1 VFPFSKSNKQQWT
14 AEQFFSRTCWMS
26 RSSLRFLCSIQVL
39 IICRL
44 WEFWFVMAM
53 SASQLAFVSPLQ
65 PLAGAP
71 PALRGAVHVPLELV
85 SGGQSIESQN
95 SALGSVALVAV
106 AVSGVAALRRVPTH
120 KRGPFKSRV
129 ISCASATGTHC
140 AEYKTELS
148 ETVKALTTP
157 GKGIL
162 AMDESNGTCGLR
174 LESIGVENTQTN
186 RQRWRETLLG
196 TKGLGEY
203 CGGAILF
210 TETLYQDTTD
220 GKKMVDLAKENG
232 VIPGI
237 KVDTGL
243 LPLVGGNEGE
253 NWCRGLDDLKERTT
267 DFYKAGARF
276 AKWRTTVRVRDHSAL
291 AVSEAAHGLARYAAI
306 CQSSGLVP
314 IIEPEILLDGEHS
327 IDENFETF
335 VETWSAV
342 FKACA
347 DFGVMLEGVLLKPS
361 MVTPGAQSGT
371 KADAETIADYTLR
384 ALNKVVPPAVPGI
397 MFLSGG
403 QSEVEATL
411 NLNAMNQTPN
421 PWHISFSYARALQN
435 TTLKTWAGK
444 DENKVAAQA
453 KLLQR
458 AAANSK
464 AQLGKYDPATAD
476 DDASALEG
484 MYVKDYS
491 Y

>member
-1 VFPFSKSNKQQWT
+1 MNSWQPT
-14 AEQFFSRTCWMS
+14 
-26 RSSLRFLCSIQVL
+26 
-39 IICRL
+39 
-44 WEFWFVMAM
+44 FVTP
-53 SASQLAFVSPLQ
+53 LVPLQ
-65 PLAGAP
+65 SARSRA
-71 PALRGAVHVPLELV
+71 ALRGVVQQPAEKMAAGSSQEMP
-85 SGGQSIESQN
+85 QS
-95 SALGSVALVAV
+95 SALGSAALVAV
-106 AVSGVAALRRVPTH
+106 AAVGVAAARRATDSR
-120 KRGPFKSRV
+120 RGQTKSRV
-129 ISCASATGTHC
+129 TACASATGAHC
-140 AEYKTELS
+140 AEYKEELLS
-148 ETVKALTTP
+148 TVKALTTP

-174 LESIGVENTQTN
+174 LQSIGVENTEDN
-186 RQRWRETLLG
+186 RKRWRSALLG
-196 TKGLGEY
+196 TNGLGEY
-203 CGGAILF
+203 CGGAIMF
-210 TETLYQDTTD
+210 TETLYQDSTD
-220 GKKMVDLAKENG
+220 GKKMVDLAKGNG

-243 LPLVGGNEGE
+243 VPLVGGKEGE

-276 AKWRTTVRVRDHSAL
+276 AKWRTTVRVRDHSEL

-371 KADAETIADYTLR
+371 KADATTIADYTLR
-384 ALNKVVPPAVPGI
+384 ALKKVVPPAVPGI

-411 NLNAMNQTPN
+411 NLNAMNQSPN

-444 DENKVAAQA
+444 DENKDRKSV
-453 KLLQR
+453 
-458 AAANSK
+458 
-464 AQLGKYDPATAD
+464 
-476 DDASALEG
+476 
-484 MYVKDYS
+484 V
-491 Y
+491 

>member
-1 VFPFSKSNKQQWT
+1 MLSSMGVVAARGIRNRRT
-14 AEQFFSRTCWMS
+14 AK
-26 RSSLRFLCSIQVL
+26 RS
-39 IICRL
+39 
-44 WEFWFVMAM
+44 
-53 SASQLAFVSPLQ
+53 PK
-65 PLAGAP
+65 
-71 PALRGAVHVPLELV
+71 
-85 SGGQSIESQN
+85 
-95 SALGSVALVAV
+95 LVACA
-106 AVSGVAALRRVPTH
+106 AVGDGWS
-120 KRGPFKSRV
+120 
-129 ISCASATGTHC
+129 HC
-140 AEYKTELS
+140 AEYKDELKA
-148 ETVKALTTP
+148 TVKAITMP

-174 LESIGVENTQTN
+174 LQSIGVENTEEN
-186 RQRWRETLLG
+186 RQKWRELLLG

-210 TETLYQDTTD
+210 TETLYQKTTD
-220 GKKMVDLAKENG
+220 GKLMVDLAKENG

-243 LPLVGGNEGE
+243 VPLVGGKEGE
-253 NWCRGLDDLKERTT
+253 NWCRGLDDLKERTV

-291 AVSEAAHGLARYAAI
+291 AVSEAAHGLARYANI

-314 IIEPEILLDGEHS
+314 IIEPEILLDGEHT
-327 IDENFETF
+327 IDETLETF
-335 VETWSAV
+335 EEVWSAV

-371 KADAETIADYTLR
+371 TVDPETVAAYTLA
-384 ALNKVVPPAVPGI
+384 ALKRVVPPAVPGI

-411 NLNAMNQTPN
+411 NLNAMNQSPN

-435 TTLKTWAGK
+435 TTLKTWDGK

-453 KLLQR
+453 KLIQR
-458 AAANSK
+458 AMANSK
-464 AQLGKYDPATAD
+464 AQLGKYDLATAD
-476 DDASALEG
+476 EDASATEC
-484 MYVKDYS
+484 MYVKNYV

>member
-1 VFPFSKSNKQQWT
+1 
-14 AEQFFSRTCWMS
+14 M
-26 RSSLRFLCSIQVL
+26 
-39 IICRL
+39 
-44 WEFWFVMAM
+44 
-53 SASQLAFVSPLQ
+53 
-65 PLAGAP
+65 G
-71 PALRGAVHVPLELV
+71 EL
-85 SGGQSIESQN
+85 
-95 SALGSVALVAV
+95 
-106 AVSGVAALRRVPTH
+106 
-120 KRGPFKSRV
+120 
-129 ISCASATGTHC
+129 
-140 AEYKTELS
+140 LS
-148 ETVKALTTP
+148 TVKALTVP

-162 AMDESNGTCGLR
+162 AMDESNGTCGIR
-174 LESIGVENTQTN
+174 LESIGVENTELN

-203 CGGAILF
+203 CGGANLF
-210 TETLYQDTTD
+210 TETLYQDTTG
-220 GKKMVDLAKENG
+220 GKKMVDLAKSNG
-232 VIPGI
+232 VIPCI

-276 AKWRTTVRVRDHSAL
+276 AKWRTTVRVRDHTAL

-335 VETWSAV
+335 AETWSAV

-347 DFGVMLEGVLLKPS
+347 VFGVMLEGVLLKPS
-361 MVTPGAQSGT
+361 MVTPGAQRET
-371 KADAETIADYTLR
+371 KTDAQTIPDYTLR
-384 ALNKVVPPAVPGI
+384 ALKKVVPPAVPGI

-421 PWHISFSYARALQN
+421 PWHVSFSYARALQN
-435 TTLKTWAGK
+435 SVLKCWAG
-444 DENKVAAQA
+444 DDSKVPEAQSILLKRAQA
-453 KLLQR
+453 
-458 AAANSK
+458 NSN
-464 AQLGKYDPATAD
+464 AQLGKY
-476 DDASALEG
+476 SAEG
-484 MYVKDYS
+484 ESAEAAERTYEKGYK

>member
-1 VFPFSKSNKQQWT
+1 LAQD
-14 AEQFFSRTCWMS
+14 
-26 RSSLRFLCSIQVL
+26 
-39 IICRL
+39 
-44 WEFWFVMAM
+44 FWQHKILQLLAACAIAMAM
-53 SASQLAFVSPLQ
+53 SASQTAFV
-65 PLAGAP
+65 AP
-71 PALRGAVHVPLELV
+71 KVPMGNGRAPAALRGVLQQAELAPVGHANDASLSSAV
-85 SGGQSIESQN
+85 G
-95 SALGSVALVAV
+95 SAAMVAV
-106 AVSGVAALRRVPTH
+106 AALGVAAARRSAGN
-120 KRGPFKSRV
+120 KRGPLKSRV
-129 ISCASATGTHC
+129 TACASASGAHC
-140 AEYKTELS
+140 AEYKEELLA
-148 ETVKALTTP
+148 TVKALTTP

-174 LESIGVENTQTN
+174 LESIGVENTEEN

-196 TKGLGEY
+196 TKGLGDY

-210 TETLYQDTTD
+210 TETLYQDTTT
-220 GKKMVDLAKENG
+220 GQKMVDLAKQNG

-243 LPLVGGNEGE
+243 VPLVGGNEGE

-314 IIEPEILLDGEHS
+314 IIEPEILLDGEHN

-335 VETWSAV
+335 VETWSSV

-371 KADAETIADYTLR
+371 KADAQTIAEYTLR
-384 ALNKVVPPAVPGI
+384 ALKKVVPPAVPGI

-411 NLNAMNQTPN
+411 NLNAMNQSPN

-444 DENKVAAQA
+444 DDNKVAAQA

-476 DDASALEG
+476 EDASALEG

>member
-1 VFPFSKSNKQQWT
+1 MLPG
-14 AEQFFSRTCWMS
+14 
-26 RSSLRFLCSIQVL
+26 
-39 IICRL
+39 
-44 WEFWFVMAM
+44 
-53 SASQLAFVSPLQ
+53 LA
-65 PLAGAP
+65 
-71 PALRGAVHVPLELV
+71 LV
-85 SGGQSIESQN
+85 TG
-95 SALGSVALVAV
+95 ALGVASRARGERKGAKPPRAV
-106 AVSGVAALRRVPTH
+106 VMR
-120 KRGPFKSRV
+120 
-129 ISCASATGTHC
+129 ATGSHAAHC
-140 AEYKTELS
+140 LEYKDELLA
-148 ETVKALTTP
+148 TAKALTMP

-162 AMDESNGTCGLR
+162 AMDESNGTCGIR
-174 LESIGVENTQTN
+174 LASIGVENTDAN

-196 TKGLGEY
+196 TKGLGDF

-210 TETLYQDTTD
+210 TETLYQDTTT
-220 GKKMVDLAKENG
+220 GQKMVDLAKQNG

-243 LPLVGGNEGE
+243 VPLVGGNEGE

-314 IIEPEILLDGEHS
+314 IIEPEILLDGEHN

-335 VETWSAV
+335 VETWSSV

-347 DFGVMLEGVLLKPS
+347 DFGVMLECVLLKPS
-361 MVTPGAQSGT
+361 MITPGAQSGT
-371 KADAETIADYTLR
+371 KADAATIADYTLR
-384 ALNKVVPPAVPGI
+384 GLKKVVPPAVPGI

-411 NLNAMNQTPN
+411 NLNAMNQSPN

-476 DDASALEG
+476 EDASALEG

>member
-1 VFPFSKSNKQQWT
+1 MLPG
-14 AEQFFSRTCWMS
+14 
-26 RSSLRFLCSIQVL
+26 
-39 IICRL
+39 
-44 WEFWFVMAM
+44 
-53 SASQLAFVSPLQ
+53 LA
-65 PLAGAP
+65 
-71 PALRGAVHVPLELV
+71 LV
-85 SGGQSIESQN
+85 TG
-95 SALGSVALVAV
+95 ALGVASRAR
-106 AVSGVAALRRVPTH
+106 GERKGG
-120 KRGPFKSRV
+120 KRSRV
-129 ISCASATGTHC
+129 VTCAAGRAPGAHC
-140 AEYKTELS
+140 AEYKEELLA
-148 ETVKALTTP
+148 TVKALTMP

-162 AMDESNGTCGLR
+162 AMDESNGTCGIR
-174 LESIGVENTQTN
+174 LESIGVDNTEAN
-186 RQRWRETLLG
+186 RQRWREALLG
-196 TKGLGEY
+196 TKGLGQY

-210 TETLYQDTTD
+210 TETLYQKTTD
-220 GKKMVDLAKENG
+220 GKLMVDLAKENG
-232 VIPGI
+232 VVPGI

-243 LPLVGGNEGE
+243 VPLVGGKEGE

-267 DFYKAGARF
+267 EFYKAGARF

-291 AVSEAAHGLARYAAI
+291 AVSEAAHGLARYANI

-371 KADAETIADYTLR
+371 KADAQTIAEYTLR
-384 ALNKVVPPAVPGI
+384 ALKKVVPPAVPGI

-411 NLNAMNQTPN
+411 NLNAMNQSPN

-444 DENKVAAQA
+444 DENK
-453 KLLQR
+453 
-458 AAANSK
+458 
-464 AQLGKYDPATAD
+464 
-476 DDASALEG
+476 DASALEG

>member
-1 VFPFSKSNKQQWT
+1 
-14 AEQFFSRTCWMS
+14 MS
-26 RSSLRFLCSIQVL
+26 
-39 IICRL
+39 
-44 WEFWFVMAM
+44 M
-53 SASQLAFVSPLQ
+53 SVSQSAFVTPFALL
-65 PLAGAP
+65 PHTPA
-71 PALRGAVHVPLELV
+71 ALRGAVQPAAELV
-85 SGGQSIESQN
+85 SAGPSIETPQRS
-95 SALGSVALVAV
+95 SLGSAAFVAV
-106 AVSGVAALRRVPTH
+106 AALGVAVTRRGAAS
-120 KRGPFKSRV
+120 KRGPVKARV
-129 ISCASATGTHC
+129 TTCASASGIHC
-140 AEYKTELS
+140 AEYKDELLS
-148 ETVKALTTP
+148 TVKALTTP

-174 LESIGVENTQTN
+174 LESIGVKNTEAN

-196 TKGLGEY
+196 TKSLGEY

-220 GKKMVDLAKENG
+220 GKKMVDLAKQNG

-276 AKWRTTVRVRDHSAL
+276 AKWRTTVRVHDHSAL

-361 MVTPGAQSGT
+361 MVTPGAQSG
-371 KADAETIADYTLR
+371 KKIR
-384 ALNKVVPPAVPGI
+384 CSN
-397 MFLSGG
+397 
-403 QSEVEATL
+403 
-411 NLNAMNQTPN
+411 
-421 PWHISFSYARALQN
+421 HC
-435 TTLKTWAGK
+435 
-444 DENKVAAQA
+444 
-453 KLLQR
+453 
-458 AAANSK
+458 
-464 AQLGKYDPATAD
+464 
-476 DDASALEG
+476 
-484 MYVKDYS
+484 
-491 Y
+491 